1 MPTAAEASQARR
13 AARRAEKAGD
23 DTQKVVRP
31 TAPEGSAEANSIAR
45 QTQRLSE
52 RAAERAA
59 SAPPP
64 PQDFTETV
72 LGGLSALGQGG
83 TFGFADEIGSG
94 IYAAG
99 KSALTDE
106 TFDDVYD
113 RAMGYNKANREGFA
127 DENPVSSIGLNIAGA
142 LPMAIQSAPMLARQG
157 TRIAP
162 KVLANSPFTRSL
174 IGYTG
179 LGATEGGLAG
189 LGTAD
194 TLQEGV
200 ENLPKN
206 MTTGAAFG
214 AGGKVAGDL
223 LGKGYNALTRRRVA
237 QDLGSGDSF
246 VPLGQAVGDEN
257 SWLKGYSDNIEQ
269 IWGSK
274 IPAQKEKLLQRIR
287 PTLTKTVRNAERASQ
302 LAKEK
307 AAEQTQRV
315 NVSRTNKY
323 RSDIDK
329 ADAAAF
335 AGRKQVGESVETQL
349 TQIDEI
355 ADAGKRAELE
365 SFQRQAIRA
374 GEPSVLSK
382 KAEEALLTA
391 NPQQAA
397 EVLRGEWKNGFQV
410 VKGRNFNLDPEKITK
425 DALKEIDV
433 RGLDDYS
440 AGILNT
446 LKGKLKNATA
456 GNIKGVDLMEARNT
470 FRIAINEMK
479 DKGASAQQRE
489 AFSRVASSIDDAI
502 EGELDAVGKKVFRE
516 ELASWGNYQTMRG
529 ATGRAAAR
537 KQGFFEPSDWISEK
551 KLAQG
556 RKVQEGTAPLQ
567 PEAMQAQRSIDTL
580 DKGLPVSK
588 RKVAQYKEDATEQIK
603 DTLTGSKKEL
613 TAAKEAVENKAKL
626 ARKPAL
632 GPEEMGMGYN
642 AAKEAA
648 ENLGPVPDIGNI
660 FKQRAYSSVVP
671 TPEPLG
677 WGGKMLGVFG
687 AGRAGSTEG
696 MQRALAG
703 QTGWQEAA
711 QKLGEEAPTQAI
723 IDALRRTALLN
734 REQ

>member
-223 LGKGYNALTRRRVA
+223 LG
-237 QDLGSGDSF
+237 
-246 VPLGQAVGDEN
+246 
-257 SWLKGYSDNIEQ
+257 
-269 IWGSK
+269 
-274 IPAQKEKLLQRIR
+274 
-287 PTLTKTVRNAERASQ
+287 
-302 LAKEK
+302 
-307 AAEQTQRV
+307 
-315 NVSRTNKY
+315 
-323 RSDIDK
+323 
-329 ADAAAF
+329 
-335 AGRKQVGESVETQL
+335 
-349 TQIDEI
+349 
-355 ADAGKRAELE
+355 
-365 SFQRQAIRA
+365 
-374 GEPSVLSK
+374 
-382 KAEEALLTA
+382 
-391 NPQQAA
+391 
-397 EVLRGEWKNGFQV
+397 
-410 VKGRNFNLDPEKITK
+410 
-425 DALKEIDV
+425 
-433 RGLDDYS
+433 S
-440 AGILNT
+440 AG
-446 LKGKLKNATA
+446 
-456 GNIKGVDLMEARNT
+456 
-470 FRIAINEMK
+470 FR
-479 DKGASAQQRE
+479 
-489 AFSRVASSIDDAI
+489 
-502 EGELDAVGKKVFRE
+502 
-516 ELASWGNYQTMRG
+516 
-529 ATGRAAAR
+529 
-537 KQGFFEPSDWISEK
+537 
-551 KLAQG
+551 
-556 RKVQEGTAPLQ
+556 
-567 PEAMQAQRSIDTL
+567 
-580 DKGLPVSK
+580 
-588 RKVAQYKEDATEQIK
+588 
-603 DTLTGSKKEL
+603 
-613 TAAKEAVENKAKL
+613 
-626 ARKPAL
+626 
-632 GPEEMGMGYN
+632 
-642 AAKEAA
+642 
-648 ENLGPVPDIGNI
+648 
-660 FKQRAYSSVVP
+660 
-671 TPEPLG
+671 
-677 WGGKMLGVFG
+677 
-687 AGRAGSTEG
+687 
-696 MQRALAG
+696 
-703 QTGWQEAA
+703 
-711 QKLGEEAPTQAI
+711 
-723 IDALRRTALLN
+723 
-734 REQ
+734 